1 MRSLQTDHPG
11 QGVHDTG
18 LPGTLAEHSLAR
30 GLGLAAGSTLLA
42 GREEGNSRIWD
53 LGQEHRSHEL
63 G

>member
-18 LPGTLAEHSLAR
+18 LPRTLAVHSLAR

-42 GREEGNSRIWD
+42 GREGGNPRIWIC
-53 LGQEHRSHEL
+53 GRSMAVMN
-63 G
+63 